1 MFITI
6 IVTALN
12 RKLKKNNAQQNPE
25 GSRMLVLN
33 IDNWFCT
40 INMTNNPQAGFSYNQ
55 TNDLLEEDTSKSQNL
70 LTPAKQEYKEPYS
83 KIKL

>member
-12 RKLKKNNAQQNPE
+12 LKLKTDNAQQKPE
-25 GSRMLVLN
+25 GSRMLALK

-40 INMTNNPQAGFSYNQ
+40 INMTNNPQAVFSYNQ

-70 LTPAKQEYKEPYS
+70 LTPAKQEYTEHYS